1 MLEKVEKAI
10 FKALQVMEIII
21 SIVTFIALVA
31 ALVIEVYQM
40 ITVPGYLHDTSEL
53 LDNMLSIVVGMEFIR
68 TLLVPTPANVVEML
82 IIAISRHV
90 VLNHSDPLTDII
102 CVLCIIG
109 LIATRRFLIDRK
121 MKNEEQKTDS
131 LVP

>member
-1 MLEKVEKAI
+1 MQEKIEKVV
-10 FKALQVMEIII
+10 FKALQVMEIVI

-31 ALVIEVYQM
+31 ALVMEVYQM
-40 ITVPGYLHDTSEL
+40 ITVPGYLYDTSDL

-90 VLNHSDPLTDII
+90 VLNHSDPLTDIS
-102 CVLCIIG
+102 CVLCVIG

-121 MKNEEQKTDS
+121 KDKEERKTES

>member
-1 MLEKVEKAI
+1 MQEKIEKVV
-10 FKALQVMEIII
+10 FKALQVMEIVI

-31 ALVIEVYQM
+31 ALVMEVYQM
-40 ITVPGYLHDTSEL
+40 ITVSGYLYDTSEL

-90 VLNHSDPLTDII
+90 VLNHSDPLTDIS

-121 MKNEEQKTDS
+121 KKKEEQETES
-131 LVP
+131 ILL

>member
-1 MLEKVEKAI
+1 MQEKIEKVI
-10 FKALQVMEIII
+10 FKALQVMEIVI

-31 ALVIEVYQM
+31 ALAMEVYQM
-40 ITVPGYLHDTSEL
+40 ITEPGYLYDTSEL

-90 VLNHSDPLTDII
+90 VLNHSDPLTDIA

-121 MKNEEQKTDS
+121 KNKDEQNTES
-131 LVP
+131 ILL

>member
-1 MLEKVEKAI
+1 MQEKIEKAV
-10 FKALQVMEIII
+10 FKALQIMEIVI

-31 ALVIEVYQM
+31 ALVMEVYQM
-40 ITVPGYLHDTSEL
+40 VTVPGYLYDTSEL

-90 VLNHSDPLTDII
+90 V
-102 CVLCIIG
+102 
-109 LIATRRFLIDRK
+109 
-121 MKNEEQKTDS
+121 
-131 LVP
+131 